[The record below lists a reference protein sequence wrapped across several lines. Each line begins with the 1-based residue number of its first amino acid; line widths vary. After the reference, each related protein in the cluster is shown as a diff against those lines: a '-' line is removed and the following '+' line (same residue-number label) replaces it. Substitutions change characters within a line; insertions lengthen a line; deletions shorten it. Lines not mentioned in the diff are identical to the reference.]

1 MIEGYM
7 LVPEE
12 LQGTAEEGE
21 EGCHGPGRHFLILK
35 EGGEEKWV
43 WLLAAHLSRRWCLS
57 SPDGFP

>member
-1 MIEGYM
+1 M

-35 EGGEEKWV
+35 EGKYLRLVSESNKSISARATVKG
-43 WLLAAHLSRRWCLS
+43 
-57 SPDGFP
+57 